1 MSHRLQVLLDEEE
14 MEEIRR
20 LARRQGLTVA
30 AWVREALRA
39 RRRESSSS
47 DALAKLKAVRQAAEY
62 SFPTGDISEMLA
74 DIERGYGR

>member
-47 DALAKLKAVRQAAEY
+47 DALAKLTAVRQAAEC
-62 SFPTGDISEMLA
+62 SFPTGEISEMLA
-74 DIERGYGR
+74 GIERGYGR